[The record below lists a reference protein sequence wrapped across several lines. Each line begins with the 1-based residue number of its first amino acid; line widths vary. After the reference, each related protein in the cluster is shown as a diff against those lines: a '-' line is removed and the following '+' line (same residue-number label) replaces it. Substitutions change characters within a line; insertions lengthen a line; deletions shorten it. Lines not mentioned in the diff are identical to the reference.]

1 MFVALFVGY
10 VIGARTGSKELD
22 QLVDSLR
29 ALRETDEFAAVLSAA
44 RAHLA
49 HTLPRPGRHGRRRSD
64 RTGRVQRPGRPGQAP
79 GRQALIALTAPVIRR
94 GR

>member
-49 HTLPRPGRHGRRRSD
+49 HTLRDLADMVDGGATGPVESTDLVDQVRHLVGKR
-64 RTGRVQRPGRPGQAP
+64 
-79 GRQALIALTAPVIRR
+79 
-94 GR
+94 